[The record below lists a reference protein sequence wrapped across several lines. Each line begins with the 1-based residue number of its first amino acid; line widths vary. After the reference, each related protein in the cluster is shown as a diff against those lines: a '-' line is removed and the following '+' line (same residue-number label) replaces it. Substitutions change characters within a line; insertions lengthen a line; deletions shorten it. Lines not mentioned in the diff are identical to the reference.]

1 MKLVHVLSFSTLLL
15 FSATTHAQ
23 TRATMAVAGKSLAIA
38 EYREGLK
45 LFKEGKITESLPH
58 IKLSLEQG
66 ATAEGYYLQ
75 AMCYKKLAKDPLA
88 MESFTTALTLNADH
102 VEALSQLGILEF
114 NAAKYGL
121 AAEHLAK
128 AYALKPSDTQLKEF
142 ADKAKL
148 ASAKGSSKSAPAT
161 AAAPSMLD
169 KVAKAAGASITSATA
184 TTAATSSATAAT
196 TTSSS
201 HVKLYNEGL
210 QFLKESDYY
219 SAITVFNKALK
230 ESPNHAATYYNL
242 GLAYRELKGEESN
255 AIRTITKAVNLD
267 RKNAKYQYAL
277 GVVYY
282 DMGEGDKAQENF
294 EGAYSLGMRTKGLY
308 KSLASTYFFNSK
320 YDKAILLYETAV
332 AEDPKDVQMLYNLGT
347 AYLNGNKL
355 NAAITTFEKVV
366 RMDAKYKDAYY
377 NMACALIK
385 VEKYEES
392 IKIGEQ
398 LIKIDPDFAKGYLAL
413 ASAYSKMG
421 DSYHQDKYAKM
432 AKKLDPTI
440 KI

>member
-1 MKLVHVLSFSTLLL
+1 MKLVHLLCFAASLL
-15 FSATTHAQ
+15 FSVAAQAQ
-23 TRATMAVAGKSLAIA
+23 TRTTMAVAGKALAIA

-45 LFKEGKITESLPH
+45 LYKEGKITESLPH

-75 AMCYKKLAKDPLA
+75 AMCYKKLAKEALA
-88 MESFTTALTLNADH
+88 MESFATVLTLNPDH

-114 NAAKYGL
+114 NVAKYGL

-128 AYALKPSDTQLKEF
+128 AYTLKPSDSQLKEF
-142 ADKAKL
+142 ADKAKI

-169 KVAKAAGASITSATA
+169 KVAKAAGASISSATA
-184 TTAATSSATAAT
+184 TTGATSSATAA

-219 SAITVFNKALK
+219 SAITAFNKALK

-277 GVVYY
+277 GVIYY

-355 NAAITTFEKVV
+355 SAAITTFEKVV